1 MAPSSAPVSD
11 PAFSLSDEL
20 FGSAGTAILEP
31 GRPELVGIPLWSEN
45 PVCDVDDDLDDDEA
59 YFLDD
64 EDDDDDEFSDDYDDD
79 EFEEEDFDTESD
91 DDFDD
96 DDL

>member
-1 MAPSSAPVSD
+1 MNTLTRFDADLITEWNGDLSASGTALLEPDHLETNAPS
-11 PAFSLSDEL
+11 
-20 FGSAGTAILEP
+20 
-31 GRPELVGIPLWSEN
+31 WSEN
-45 PVCDVDDDLDDDEA
+45 IAVCDVDDDLDDDEA

-64 EDDDDDEFSDDYDDD
+64 EEDEDDDYSDDYDDD
-79 EFEEEDFDTESD
+79 GFEEEDYDTDSD